1 MYTIYKIPEEIKFT
15 NRTTLLWWWT
25 SNLFSNSY
33 WATDIE
39 NKRQRI
45 LLCTIFFK

>member
-1 MYTIYKIPEEIKFT
+1 MYTIHKILEEIKFT
-15 NRTTLLWWWT
+15 NCTALLWRWT

-39 NKRQRI
+39 NKR
-45 LLCTIFFK
+45 